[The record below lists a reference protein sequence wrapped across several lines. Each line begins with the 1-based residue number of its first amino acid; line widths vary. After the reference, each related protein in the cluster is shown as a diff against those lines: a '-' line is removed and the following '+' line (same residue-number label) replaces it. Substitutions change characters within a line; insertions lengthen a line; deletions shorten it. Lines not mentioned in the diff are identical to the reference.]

1 MEVVRNNVSLHVYSI
16 LEGYPKLGLYNRASH
31 ILNVTDVLRRKS
43 AEAVE
48 RFVE

>member
-1 MEVVRNNVSLHVYSI
+1 MEFVRNNVSLHMYSV
-16 LEGYPKLGLYNRASH
+16 LEGYPKLGLHNRVSH
-31 ILNVTDVLRRKS
+31 TLKVTDVLRRKS